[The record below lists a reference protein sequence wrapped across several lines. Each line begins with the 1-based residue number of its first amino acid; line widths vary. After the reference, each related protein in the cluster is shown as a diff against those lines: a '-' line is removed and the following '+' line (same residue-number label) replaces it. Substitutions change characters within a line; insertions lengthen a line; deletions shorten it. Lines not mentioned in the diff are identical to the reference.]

1 MTSLTTC
8 KDGVVYDYTKC
19 KVDWAN
25 VSVSP
30 MYSYNPYIN
39 WNSNY
44 YSKGT
49 TMTMNV
55 SYENFISE
63 AKVVTLAAYGL
74 RHDEVVIKEID
85 GKLTVK
91 SNPIG
96 KKPLCSTLNLAY
108 TLKNVTLKS
117 STLSLGVLT
126 LEFVDNDN
134 VTYHKVNEVE

>member
-19 KVDWAN
+19 KVHWAN
-25 VSVSP
+25 VSV
-30 MYSYNPYIN
+30 
-39 WNSNY
+39 
-44 YSKGT
+44 
-49 TMTMNV
+49 MNV
-55 SYENFISE
+55 SCENVISE

>member
-8 KDGVVYDYTKC
+8 KDGMVYDYSKY
-19 KVDWAN
+19 WA
-25 VSVSP
+25 P
-30 MYSYNPYIN
+30 IT
-39 WNSNY
+39 WG
-44 YSKGT
+44 GT
-49 TMTMNV
+49 TMTISVPCENV
-55 SYENFISE
+55 ISE
-63 AKVVTLAAYGL
+63 ARVVTLAAYGL
-74 RHDEVVIKEID
+74 RHDEIIIKEID

-91 SNPIG
+91 TKYIG
-96 KKPLCSTLNLAY
+96 EKPLRSTLNLAY